1 MTLRRAVGI
10 ATSNLDTVLLAMVT
24 VLLGLGLTVLYSASN
39 ESIGRVSGQII
50 NIGVACAVMWMAAKV
65 PPNHL
70 MRIAVPAYV
79 FGLALLVAVALF
91 GEIANGARRWLH
103 IGVTRIQPSELMKIA
118 VPMMLAWYFHRFEH
132 DARLRHYA
140 IAALILAAP
149 VGLIV
154 RQPDLGTAILIGAS
168 GFYVLFLA
176 GLFFL
181 GRSLLLGLEFL
192 VAGDIIKTVAVE
204 PTFDSVIVLAIIV
217 LVRTVLS
224 ISIDVEID
232 GRWPWAASRQEAA
245 LRLFQGRGASEP
257 PQRRLN
263 E

>member
-1 MTLRRAVGI
+1 METSEVVYAISEIIDLAGVAII
-10 ATSNLDTVLLAMVT
+10 AIGA
-24 VLLGLGLTVLYSASN
+24 LLGVVLFARDFIRGMQV
-39 ESIGRVSGQII
+39 E
-50 NIGVACAVMWMAAKV
+50 AA
-65 PPNHL
+65 
-70 MRIAVPAYV
+70 Y
-79 FGLALLVAVALF
+79 G
-91 GEIANGARRWLH
+91 
-103 IGVTRIQPSELMKIA
+103 
-118 VPMMLAWYFHRFEH
+118 
-132 DARLRHYA
+132 RLR
-140 IAALILAAP
+140 
-149 VGLIV
+149 
-154 RQPDLGTAILIGAS
+154 T
-168 GFYVLFLA
+168 
-176 GLFFL
+176 FL

-245 LRLFQGRGASEP
+245 LHLFQGRGASES